1 MTKTFSAGI
10 AKQRVATGSGT
21 QQEGPCWK
29 NCSLKEKRES
39 ATLCYWGEKADRCFF
54 PKKILCIRDYCAY
67 LITKC
72 LLFYN
77 YS

>member
-10 AKQRVATGSGT
+10 AKLRVVTASGT

-39 ATLCYWGEKADRCFF
+39 AASWFWGRK
-54 PKKILCIRDYCAY
+54 
-67 LITKC
+67 
-72 LLFYN
+72 
-77 YS
+77 S